1 MMYPPFAFYRLAY
14 MYMCMVKRYTNLL
27 TACISSLSLPLFPL
41 PPSSLLPLS
50 FSLRLLFYMIDACGS
65 YQCYGI
71 EILSPKGG
79 LNLVTTA
86 ILYLAGSTVL
96 LLFVSL
102 YLSYVLP
109 TEYGVRKSPFFP
121 LIG

>member
-1 MMYPPFAFYRLAY
+1 MYGKEIHKSFNC
-14 MYMCMVKRYTNLL
+14 MYIFFL
-27 TACISSLSLPLFPL
+27 TSFISPSSL
-41 PPSSLLPLS
+41 SLLPLS

-121 LIG
+121 LIGE